1 MNPTDGDSPTH
12 ESGNAAESGGIK
24 DTLITIVYAGLIALG
39 IRSFAYEPFSIPS
52 ANESIG
58 SRA

>member
-39 IRSFAYEPFSIPS
+39 IRS
-52 ANESIG
+52 
-58 SRA
+58 